1 MIYYKNQNV
10 ILNVLNTLTNVQS
23 RAHTRNTPRILID
36 AVEARSAPWR
46 WCRYRVDAGFTI
58 GRWSLTGQLVVGLA
72 VGNIRGFFSSSNF
85 ISQESIEDVSQSY
98 QTIFIFK
105 RGKKKQLGQPSRCVV
120 EVSVPNMGT
129 LPKSTYLCV
138 GGSLWVQRGE
148 YVSAEWIKV
157 EKKWSCRLDWI

>member
-72 VGNIRGFFSSSNF
+72 VGNIRDFLVVQ
-85 ISQESIEDVSQSY
+85 ILYHRKVSKMYPSHIKQY
-98 QTIFIFK
+98 LFLK
-105 RGKKKQLGQPSRCVV
+105 GGKKNSWDNQAG
-120 EVSVPNMGT
+120 VS
-129 LPKSTYLCV
+129 
-138 GGSLWVQRGE
+138 
-148 YVSAEWIKV
+148 
-157 EKKWSCRLDWI
+157 

>member
-1 MIYYKNQNV
+1 MSYS
-10 ILNVLNTLTNVQS
+10 VLNTLTNVHS

-46 WCRYRVDAGFTI
+46 GCRYRVDAGFTI

-72 VGNIRGFFSSSNF
+72 VGNIRGFLVVQ
-85 ISQESIEDVSQSY
+85 ILY
-98 QTIFIFK
+98 H
-105 RGKKKQLGQPSRCVV
+105 GKASKMYPSHIKQLRQPSRCVV
-120 EVSVPNMGT
+120 EVSVTNMGT

-138 GGSLWVQRGE
+138 GGSLWVQPGE

-157 EKKWSCRLDWI
+157 EKKWSCHLDWI

>member
-1 MIYYKNQNV
+1 MIHYKNQNV

-72 VGNIRGFFSSSNF
+72 VGNIRGFLVVQ
-85 ISQESIEDVSQSY
+85 ILYHGKVSKMYPSHIKQY
-98 QTIFIFK
+98 LFLK
-105 RGKKKQLGQPSRCVV
+105 GGKKKKTV
-120 EVSVPNMGT
+120 GT
-129 LPKSTYLCV
+129 TKQVCRRGIHTKYGYIHYEKTVLRPRPKTCDYRPDRFKAALF
-138 GGSLWVQRGE
+138 
-148 YVSAEWIKV
+148 
-157 EKKWSCRLDWI
+157 